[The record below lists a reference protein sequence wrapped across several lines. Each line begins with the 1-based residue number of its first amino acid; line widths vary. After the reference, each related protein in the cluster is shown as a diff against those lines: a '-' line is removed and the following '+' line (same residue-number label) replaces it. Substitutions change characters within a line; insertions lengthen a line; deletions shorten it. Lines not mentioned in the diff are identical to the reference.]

1 MIMGNANGVPVRLV
15 RNDGGLIELACTEI
29 TLDVDRGV
37 SATPL
42 IFMGSERGTIDL
54 NLSKAVILLR
64 GVFTDDDLGKV
75 GQSTTAQAYMDF
87 SRTNSFNNPQSS
99 PSSSA
104 SSFSNSVQ
112 LGRKLSSQTVDT
124 PAHLTERFAI
134 VGGSSFSTTHNIYA
148 AKASTKFGFDLT
160 TAKHFFAVYT
170 INGVETVDTIVG
182 GSSYTAT
189 GEVATTGGSGSGC
202 IVSYT
207 NSGGAITAIEI
218 IHPGKNY
225 VVGDTITVA
234 GGSGGTFRVAS
245 RSDVLTAKQM
255 ANNLTDL
262 INSTALGSY
271 NISEFSATQVNSTIS
286 GESLTGVVIT
296 QTSADTDSLTGNG
309 KGPDFNGG
317 IWSGTFKPYFT
328 LFKGGRKATGAYA
341 GMSAGDKVMSL
352 WATLNNSNNG
362 GLPMSPSGALGK
374 LQELYLLAFGDEVP
388 GGDTSTKHGDYI
400 IGIQIPFNSS
410 LNADSA
416 EKYSAV
422 NFFMPTGALHTTS
435 TKHVTNAKPAG
446 EPMHFWLESYQG
458 IKGVVTKATFVRVAG
473 EPIYNFDIQF
483 IPTDYIL

>member
-42 IFMGSERGTIDL
+42 MFSGSTRGTIDF
-54 NLSKAVILLR
+54 NLSRAVILLR
-64 GVFTDDDLGKV
+64 GVFTDDDLMKPLPTAV
-75 GQSTTAQAYMDF
+75 GAQAQIDF
-87 SRTNSFNNPQSS
+87 SVTNTFGNPQTSVHT
-99 PSSSA
+99 PA
-104 SSFSNSVQ
+104 GSFSNSVQ
-112 LGRKLSSQTVDT
+112 LGRILSSQTVDT
-124 PAHLTERFAI
+124 PAHLAYRFKI
-134 VGGSSFSTTHNIYA
+134 VGGDQFINSFEIYI
-148 AKASTKFGFDLT
+148 AKASTKFGFDVT
-160 TAKHFFAVYT
+160 TGKYFFSVYT
-170 INGVETVDTIVG
+170 VNGVETVDTIVG

-234 GGSGGTFRVAS
+234 GGSSGTFRVAS

-262 INSTALGSY
+262 INSTALSSY
-271 NISEFSATQVNSTIS
+271 NISHFTATQVDS
-286 GESLTGVVIT
+286 GLTGQSLTGVHIT
-296 QTSADTDSLTGNG
+296 QVSLDTDTLTGNG
-309 KGPDFNGG
+309 KGPDFNAGL
-317 IWSGTFKPYFT
+317 WSSTWKPYFQV
-328 LFKGGRKATGAYA
+328 FKGGTKPTGQLG

-362 GLPMSPSGALGK
+362 GLSGETVDK
-374 LQELYLLAFGDEVP
+374 Y
-388 GGDTSTKHGDYI
+388 GDYI

-410 LNADSA
+410 INADDA

-422 NFFMPTGALHTTS
+422 NFFMPTGGHHTRS
-435 TKHVTNAKPAG
+435 SKAVTNAQTASD
-446 EPMHFWLESYQG
+446 PMHFWTESYEG
-458 IKGVVTKATFVRVAG
+458 IKGVVTKATFVRMAG

-483 IPTDYIL
+483 IPSDMIL

>member
-42 IFMGSERGTIDL
+42 IFMGSERGTIDF

-64 GVFTDDDLGKV
+64 GVFTDDDLLKV
-75 GQSTTAQAYMDF
+75 GQATAAQGFIDF
-87 SRTNSFNNPQSS
+87 SRTDTFNNPQTSVWT
-99 PSSSA
+99 SA
-104 SSFSNSVQ
+104 GSFSNSVQ
-112 LGRKLSSQTVDT
+112 LGRILSSETVDT
-124 PAHLTERFAI
+124 IAHSSYRFAI
-134 VGGSSFSTTHNIYA
+134 VGGSSFSTTYNIYA
-148 AKASTKFGFDLT
+148 AKASTKFGYDSGS
-160 TAKHFFAVYT
+160 AKHFFAIYT

-182 GSSYTAT
+182 GSGYTAT

-234 GGSGGTFRVAS
+234 GGSSGTFRVAS

-271 NISEFSATQVNSTIS
+271 NISNFSATQVDSTIS

-296 QTSADTDSLTGNG
+296 QTTADTDTLTGNG

-317 IWSGTFKPYFT
+317 IWNTTWKPYFT
-328 LFKGGRKATGAYA
+328 LFKGGRKPTGTYA

-362 GLPMSPSGALGK
+362 GMPLTPTS
-374 LQELYLLAFGDEVP
+374 VIP
-388 GGDTSTKHGDYI
+388 GGDALSALWDSVEEEEGDSKYGDYI

-410 LNADSA
+410 LNADSG

-422 NFFMPTGALHTTS
+422 NFFMPTGALHTES
-435 TKHVTNAKPAG
+435 SKAVTNAVPAG
-446 EPMHFWLESYQG
+446 DAMHFWLESYAG
-458 IKGVVTKATFVRVAG
+458 MKGVVTKATFVRMAG
-473 EPIYNFDIQF
+473 EPLYNFDIQF